1 MSHRYLILGLL
12 AKNPMSGYDIHKHA
26 NEVLN
31 TAIQTSYGTLY
42 PMLHK
47 LLAEGAVQVEEVD
60 QDNRP
65 MKKLYRITGRGR
77 ADLEAWLERPA
88 NGDKVRR
95 EFLLKVYLAKDIADH
110 AVVELL
116 ARRRDDAQQLV
127 EHLRR
132 KRDSC
137 QDLQQIWMLDY
148 ELSLCQAEIGWIKRM
163 EKQINRA

>member
-12 AKNPMSGYDIHKHA
+12 AKMPMSGYDIHKHA
-26 NEVLN
+26 NDVLS

-47 LLAEGAVQVEEVD
+47 LLAEGAVQVEEVE
-60 QDNRP
+60 QGHRP

-77 ADLEAWLERPA
+77 ADLEAWLERPTS
-88 NGDKVRR
+88 GDKVRR
-95 EFLLKVYLAKDIADH
+95 EFLLKVYLAKDIAEH
-110 AVVELL
+110 VVVELL
-116 ARRRDDAQQLV
+116 AQRRTEAQQLL
-127 EHLRR
+127 EQLRR
-132 KRDSC
+132 KRDAS
-137 QDLQQIWMLDY
+137 QDIQQIWMLDY